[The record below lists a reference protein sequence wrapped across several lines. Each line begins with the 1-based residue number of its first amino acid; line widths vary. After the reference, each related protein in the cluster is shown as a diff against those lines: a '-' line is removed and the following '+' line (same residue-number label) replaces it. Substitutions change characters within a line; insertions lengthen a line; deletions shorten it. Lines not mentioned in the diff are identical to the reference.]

1 MQFLS
6 KATKAYI
13 GVIISSVAFLVP
25 GFQIIRMIS
34 FFYNKLIVFE
44 SSIIGKWIYLFKYKY
59 EDADL
64 FGFLNADC
72 MIIVSPCE

>member
-6 KATKAYI
+6 KAIKAYT

-25 GFQIIRMIS
+25 DFQIIRMIS

-44 SSIIGKWIYLFKYKY
+44 SSIIGKWIYLFK
-59 EDADL
+59 
-64 FGFLNADC
+64 
-72 MIIVSPCE
+72 